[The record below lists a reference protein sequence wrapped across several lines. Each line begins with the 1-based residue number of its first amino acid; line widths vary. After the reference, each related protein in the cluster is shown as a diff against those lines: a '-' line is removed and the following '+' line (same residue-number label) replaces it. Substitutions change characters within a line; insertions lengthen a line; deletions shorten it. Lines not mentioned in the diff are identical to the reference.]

1 MGLWLRPPFRSPDV
15 GPLSVLPSTAPG
27 PPSRLCKAAFLR
39 AFRQAAHALGKSHL
53 LALQTYEAAKVSA
66 FPPPQPSFPRPRQA
80 PPLTC
85 TSPALGRALPGGSPA
100 AVPPPGPAGPGGLA
114 LETTGGK
121 IQKLKQSSRG

>member
-1 MGLWLRPPFRSPDV
+1 M
-15 GPLSVLPSTAPG
+15 LPSTAPG

-85 TSPALGRALPGGSPA
+85 TSPALGRALQEARQQLSLLLDQQ
-100 AVPPPGPAGPGGLA
+100 GLGA
-114 LETTGGK
+114 WQRTCPTEELIIFGK
-121 IQKLKQSSRG
+121 GFLLAIL